1 MNKFKREGCHFL
13 VNSSSKKR
21 RRATLRQIVVS
32 FAFVDGFSSDLLPIF
47 ELEVSELIVV
57 FHEMRRHVVSTNG
70 VLRPNVSVSFC
81 EFFLGGHLHL
91 RKMLPPVVSGDC
103 LELRLT
109 RGVSNNIFSVKNSVV
124 WPFPIQSGDSAV
136 FCANFCWPNSRSL
149 ILS

>member
-1 MNKFKREGCHFL
+1 MNKVKREGCHFL

-47 ELEVSELIVV
+47 ELEVSELIMV

-81 EFFLGGHLHL
+81 
-91 RKMLPPVVSGDC
+91 DC
-103 LELRLT
+103 LELPLQGR
-109 RGVSNNIFSVKNSVV
+109 IQQHFSVKNSAV

>member
-21 RRATLRQIVVS
+21 RRATIRQIVVS

-47 ELEVSELIVV
+47 ELEVSELIMV
-57 FHEMRRHVVSTNG
+57 FHEMRRHVASTNG

-81 EFFLGGHLHL
+81 EFFWGGHLHL
-91 RKMLPPVVSGDC
+91 QKMLPPVVSGDC
-103 LELRLT
+103 LELPLQGR
-109 RGVSNNIFSVKNSVV
+109 IQQHFSVKNSAV